1 VAVAYLRAC
10 SVEGRLLLRS
20 LYSGICAFS
29 SMKRVSSVIGID
41 RSLYIDDDDNDGD
54 DDDGDEV
61 VEVVAVR
68 RVVVDEGVLEA
79 LRRNERDR

>member
-1 VAVAYLRAC
+1 
-10 SVEGRLLLRS
+10 
-20 LYSGICAFS
+20 
-29 SMKRVSSVIGID
+29 MKRVSSVIGID
-41 RSLYIDDDDNDGD
+41 RSLYIDDDNDGD